1 MGVSADLETAAHYSR
16 LPVLAAMEEFNRQGG
31 QAVVE
36 ADRLTDSTAPE
47 VAKGNLG
54 LSDELVQHQRVRAAE
69 GHLPSVLAM
78 GELHYQGARGVPQDR
93 ATALR
98 YYEQAAALGNQH
110 GLSAAADMHLKGE
123 GCAANVTRAVEMY
136 ETSAEMGNIRALNGL
151 GYLYFYGQS
160 VPQNSTKAFQYF
172 LMAASYE
179 SDADSLFNAAH
190 CLQNGLGTVRDE
202 SRAVA
207 LYSVAAN
214 KFGNF
219 QSVQVL
225 GDMYLEGRGVPRSVP
240 SAMYYLSA
248 ATAIGPWAKWTRR
261 GLDGFLAGTQ
271 KGLERSLGCYLHA
284 GELGRSEGGGD

>member
-1 MGVSADLETAAHYSR
+1 
-16 LPVLAAMEEFNRQGG
+16 
-31 QAVVE
+31 
-36 ADRLTDSTAPE
+36 
-47 VAKGNLG
+47 
-54 LSDELVQHQRVRAAE
+54 
-69 GHLPSVLAM
+69 M

-225 GDMYLEGRGVPRSVP
+225 GDMYLEVRGRVAFHNLRSLSHSLIPNTPHTPLSHHSPLPTPHLSTPPSPLPQGRGVPRSVP